1 MMPYQTIA
9 VESKDGVGFLHL
21 NRPQVL
27 NALSEEMR
35 AELLHFLRQAA
46 ADDGL
51 RVLVVTGKGR
61 AFSAGGDL
69 HMFKERYEAFR
80 KDGAGGT
87 FANVEL
93 PTAFSQFPKPM
104 IAAIN
109 GPAVGFGATM
119 PLTCDVRIASTQAQF
134 SFAFVRLGLTPEFGS
149 SYHLPHL
156 IGYGP
161 AAELV
166 FTARTI
172 DAQEALRIGLVNRV
186 VAPEELLPEAEK
198 IAAGIA
204 RMPAAAVRAAKQVL
218 RHGSHSTPEQVL
230 AYEALIFQAA
240 AQTREHYDAVC
251 RTLDQIKNRLHD
263 PPGGPRSGFLP

>member
-1 MMPYQTIA
+1 MNYQTIS
-9 VESKDGVGFLHL
+9 VEQKDNVGFLCL

-35 AELLHFLRQAA
+35 AELLHFLHEAS

-69 HMFKERYEAFR
+69 DMFKSRFEAYR
-80 KDGAGGT
+80 RDGSSGT
-87 FANVEL
+87 FANIDL
-93 PTAFSQFPKPM
+93 PEAFSRFPKPM
-104 IAAIN
+104 IAAVN

-149 SYHLPHL
+149 SYHLPRL
-156 IGYGP
+156 IGYGK

-166 FTARTI
+166 FTAGTI

-186 VAPEELLPEAEK
+186 VAPEELLPEAGK
-198 IAAGIA
+198 MAAEIA
-204 RMPAAAVRAAKQVL
+204 RMPAGAVCAAKQVL
-218 RHGSHSTPEQVL
+218 RHGCHSTPEQVL
-230 AYEALIFQAA
+230 AFEALTFQSA
-240 AQTREHYDAVC
+240 AQTPEHYEAVC
-251 RTLDQIKNRLHD
+251 RTMRQIKN
-263 PPGGPRSGFLP
+263 SKQ

>member
-1 MMPYQTIA
+1 MNYETIS
-9 VESKDGVGFLHL
+9 VEQKDNVGFLYL

-35 AELLHFLRQAA
+35 AELIHFLQQAG

-69 HMFKERYEAFR
+69 NMFKSRYESYR
-80 KDGAGGT
+80 KEGPSGT
-87 FANVEL
+87 FANLDL
-93 PTAFSQFPKPM
+93 PRAFGQFPKPM

-119 PLTCDVRIASTQAQF
+119 PLACDVRIASTQAQF

-149 SYHLPHL
+149 SCFLPRL
-156 IGYGP
+156 IGYGK

-166 FTARTI
+166 FTARMI
-172 DAQEALRIGLVNRV
+172 DAQEALQIGLVNRV
-186 VAPEELLPEAEK
+186 VATADLLMEAGK
-198 IAAGIA
+198 MAAEIA
-204 RMPAAAVRAAKQVL
+204 RMPAGAIRAAKQVL
-218 RHGSHSTPEQVL
+218 RHGSHSTLEQVL
-230 AYEALIFQAA
+230 AYEALTFQNA
-240 AQTREHYDAVC
+240 AQTQEHYDAVC
-251 RTLDQIKNRLHD
+251 KTIEQIKNAGR
-263 PPGGPRSGFLP
+263 

>member
-1 MMPYQTIA
+1 MNYQTIS
-9 VESKDGVGFLHL
+9 VEQKDNVGFLCL

-35 AELLHFLRQAA
+35 AELLHFLHEAS

-69 HMFKERYEAFR
+69 DMFKSRFEAYR
-80 KDGAGGT
+80 RDGSSGT
-87 FANVEL
+87 FANIDL
-93 PTAFSQFPKPM
+93 PEAFSRFPKPM
-104 IAAIN
+104 IAAVN

-149 SYHLPHL
+149 SYHLPRL
-156 IGYGP
+156 IGYGK

-198 IAAGIA
+198 MAAEIA
-204 RMPAAAVRAAKQVL
+204 RLPAGAVCAAKQVL
-218 RHGSHSTPEQVL
+218 RHGCHSTLEQVL
-230 AYEALIFQAA
+230 AFEALTFQSA
-240 AQTREHYDAVC
+240 AQTPEHYEAVC
-251 RTLDQIKNRLHD
+251 RTMRQIKN
-263 PPGGPRSGFLP
+263 SKQ

>member
-1 MMPYQTIA
+1 MNYQTIS
-9 VESKDGVGFLHL
+9 VEQKDNVGFLCL

-35 AELLHFLRQAA
+35 AELLHFLHEAS

-69 HMFKERYEAFR
+69 NMFKSRFEAYR
-80 KDGAGGT
+80 RDGSSGT
-87 FANVEL
+87 FANVDL
-93 PTAFSQFPKPM
+93 PEAFSRFPKP
-104 IAAIN
+104 IVAAVN

-149 SYHLPHL
+149 SYHLPRL
-156 IGYGP
+156 IGYGK

-198 IAAGIA
+198 MAAEIA
-204 RMPAAAVRAAKQVL
+204 RLPAGAACAAKQVL
-218 RHGSHSTPEQVL
+218 RHGCHSTLEQVL
-230 AYEALIFQAA
+230 AFEALTFQSA
-240 AQTREHYDAVC
+240 AQTPEHYEAVC
-251 RTLDQIKNRLHD
+251 QTLDRIKN
-263 PPGGPRSGFLP
+263 PR

>member
-1 MMPYQTIA
+1 MNYQTIS
-9 VESKDGVGFLHL
+9 VEQKDNVGFLCL

-35 AELLHFLRQAA
+35 AELLHFLHEAS

-69 HMFKERYEAFR
+69 DMFKSRFEAYR
-80 KDGAGGT
+80 RDGSSGT
-87 FANVEL
+87 FANVDL
-93 PTAFSQFPKPM
+93 PEAFSRFPKPM
-104 IAAIN
+104 IAAVN

-149 SYHLPHL
+149 SYHLPRL
-156 IGYGP
+156 IGYGK

-166 FTARTI
+166 FSARTI
-172 DAQEALRIGLVNRV
+172 DAQEALEIGLVNRV
-186 VAPEELLPEAEK
+186 VAPEELLPEAGK
-198 IAAGIA
+198 MAAEIA
-204 RMPAAAVRAAKQVL
+204 RLPAGAVCAAKQVL
-218 RHGSHSTPEQVL
+218 RHGCHSTLEQVL
-230 AYEALIFQAA
+230 AFEALTFQSA
-240 AQTREHYDAVC
+240 AQTPEHYEAVC
-251 RTLDQIKNRLHD
+251 KTIEQIKNAGR
-263 PPGGPRSGFLP
+263 

>member
-1 MMPYQTIA
+1 MNYQTIS
-9 VESKDGVGFLHL
+9 VDSKDNVGFLYL

-35 AELLHFLRQAA
+35 AELLDFLPRAA

-69 HMFKERYEAFR
+69 RMFKSRYEAYR
-80 KDGAGGT
+80 RDGSSGT
-87 FANVEL
+87 FANVDL
-93 PTAFSQFPKPM
+93 PEAFSRFPKPM
-104 IAAIN
+104 IAAVN

-119 PLTCDVRIASTQAQF
+119 PLTCDVRIASAQAQF

-149 SYHLPHL
+149 SYHLPRL
-156 IGYGP
+156 IGYGK

-166 FTARTI
+166 FSARTI

-186 VAPEELLPEAEK
+186 VAAEELLPEAGK
-198 IAAGIA
+198 MAAEIA
-204 RMPAAAVRAAKQVL
+204 RMPADAVRAAKRAL
-218 RHGSHSTPEQVL
+218 RHGSHSTLEQVL
-230 AYEALIFQAA
+230 AFEALTFQSA
-240 AQTREHYDAVC
+240 AQTPEHYAEVC
-251 RTLDQIKNRLHD
+251 RKLDQLKQDGPR
-263 PPGGPRSGFLP
+263 PGGGRSGAAGS